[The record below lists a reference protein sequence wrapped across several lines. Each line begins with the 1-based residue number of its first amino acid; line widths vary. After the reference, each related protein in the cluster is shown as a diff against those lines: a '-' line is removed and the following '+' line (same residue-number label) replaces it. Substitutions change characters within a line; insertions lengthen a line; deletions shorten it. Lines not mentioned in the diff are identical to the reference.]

1 MNRNRVVLTIL
12 FAVVLGLSV
21 SGYVYRQLSRAAAMQ
36 HVTVATTQ
44 VVAAAAHLPPGARL
58 QEKDLKYIA
67 WPASD
72 PVPGRLTRVEDCVSR
87 TMMTSVEANEPIL
100 ESKLA
105 PEGAGSG
112 LPATIPEGMRAVSV
126 AVNEVIGVAGFVMP
140 GTTVDVLV
148 TGSPEALGAN
158 VKLTRTIM
166 ENVRVLAAGQ
176 KVEQDKQGAPQNVTV
191 ITLLATPEQ
200 ANQLALAST
209 QGRIQL
215 ALRNAADTKK
225 TDPPAVYEAALF
237 GGSPPAVSKQS
248 THAAPPSPA
257 PTPAAAPY
265 TVEVIRGAKR
275 EVDSF
280 PNR

>member
-1 MNRNRVVLTIL
+1 MNRNRMVVTIL
-12 FAVVLGLSV
+12 LAVVLGFWV
-21 SGYVYRQLSRAAAMQ
+21 SWYVYRQLSRAAAMQ

-44 VVAAAAHLPPGARL
+44 VVASVAHLPPGARL

-72 PVPGRLTRVEDCVSR
+72 PVPGMSTRLEDCTNR
-87 TMMTSVEANEPIL
+87 TVMTSVETNEPIL

-105 PEGAGSG
+105 PQGAGSG

-126 AVNEVIGVAGFVMP
+126 AVNEVVGVAGFVVP
-140 GTTVDVLV
+140 GTMVDVLV
-148 TGSPEALGAN
+148 TGSPETLANN

-166 ENVRVLAAGQ
+166 EDVRVLAAGQ
-176 KVEQDKQGAPQNVTV
+176 KIEQDKLGVPQNVTA
-191 ITLLATPEQ
+191 ITLLVTPEQ
-200 ANQLALAST
+200 ANQLAMAST

-225 TDPPAVYEAALF
+225 TDPPPVYEAALF
-237 GGSPPAVSKQS
+237 GGAPPAAPKQN
-248 THAAPPSPA
+248 THAGPPSPA
-257 PTPAAAPY
+257 PIPVAAPY
-265 TVEVIRGAKR
+265 TIEVIRGGKR